1 MTYSRLREELLMAL
15 YQEQS
20 DEGANEIVS
29 FKKLVDE
36 YDLDWKPGWLIEAQK
51 DLREEGLVNGPSN
64 GSNDDMAVG
73 RLTGQGLRYIEEKYG
88 TLKGVGTL
96 LVKKDLDDLV
106 IPVPSADAFAP
117 PNAILTES
125 GDYLVTE
132 KGDHL
137 VTEDGDYRV
146 TEDGN
151 RRVTEDGDNRSVETE
166 APDVVT
172 STPEIITSYDSA
184 RWTGLT
190 NTVIDTRNAK
200 AVTALIDSALLSL
213 SASSAGNSEIMQA
226 AAYLKAARELTDAPD
241 PPSELIWEM
250 ISRAANLTGLLGL
263 FYTLFSQALN

>member
-51 DLREEGLVNGPSN
+51 DLRDEGLVSGPSN

-96 LVKKDLDDLV
+96 LVKKDRDDLV
-106 IPVPSADAFAP
+106 IPVPSADTFAP

-137 VTEDGDYRV
+137 VTEDG
-146 TEDGN
+146 N
-151 RRVTEDGDNRSVETE
+151 RRVTEDGDNRFTEPE

-172 STPEIITSYDSA
+172 STPEPITSYDSA

-200 AVTALIDSALLSL
+200 AVTALIDNALLSL

-263 FYTLFSQALN
+263 FYTLFSQV